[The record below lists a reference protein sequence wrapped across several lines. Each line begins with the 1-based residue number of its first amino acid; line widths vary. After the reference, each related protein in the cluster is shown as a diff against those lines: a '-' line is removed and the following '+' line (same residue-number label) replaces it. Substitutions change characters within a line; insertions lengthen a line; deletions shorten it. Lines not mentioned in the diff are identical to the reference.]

1 MALPGP
7 FLAGQ
12 RLTAGQLNDATQKT
26 IKTIELGIGGIVATT
41 SGTTELN
48 VPELAIGPVDLVAGG
63 LYRFDVRQTLQYT
76 TNANQE
82 YNMII
87 RRDTPLTG
95 TIVSDWVIYAAASLG
110 GFQFCVW
117 DEWIASS
124 NESGVQFYTSFQ
136 RLNGSNTMQIYGQL
150 SGTNRSTLSLKRVG
164 YSSEFQVIT

>member
-26 IKTIELGIGGIVATT
+26 IKTVELGIGGVVATT

-48 VPELAIGPVDLVAGG
+48 VPELEIGPVDLVAGA

-76 TNANQE
+76 GSNLQE

-95 TIVSDWVIYAAASLG
+95 TIVSDWVIYHAVSLG
-110 GFQFCVW
+110 GFQFVVW
-117 DEWIASS
+117 DEWTQASD
-124 NESGVQFYTSFQ
+124 ESGVTFYTSFQ
-136 RLNGSNTMQIYGQL
+136 RLNGANTMQIYGQL

-164 YSSEFQVIT
+164 YSSEFQVVT

>member
-26 IKTIELGIGGIVATT
+26 LKTVQVGIGGIIGTT

-48 VPELAIGPVDLVAGG
+48 IPELEIGPVDLVAGG

-76 TNANQE
+76 VANNQE

-87 RRDTPLTG
+87 RRDTPLVG
-95 TIVSDWVIYAAASLG
+95 PLVVDWVIYPAVNLS
-110 GFQFCVW
+110 GFTFTVW
-117 DEWIASS
+117 GEFISTVDDP
-124 NESGVQFYTSFQ
+124 GVTFYTSFQ

-164 YSSEFQVIT
+164 YSSEFEVVT